1 MTPTRVVLV
10 LAALALAGCSRSA
23 APAAARSTPPPL
35 PPDVQGLAAVA
46 APAPAEGGATGQAGL
61 SLTGEFVSPVRS
73 ELVMRLPGRVAKV
86 LADEGQAVRHGQPL
100 LELETEYL
108 QIDLRRAEAEL
119 ARATAVSAE
128 ARRDLERKRALLAK
142 GSVSQAVHDRTLATA
157 EQAAAAVAAAQAALD
172 LARQRLADA
181 VLLSPIDGVVAERRT
196 DVGERL
202 GDGSVAFV
210 VEQTAPLKLRFR
222 VPERYLTAVRAG
234 QPVEARVDPY
244 PGQAFGGRVALV
256 GGTLDPA
263 TRTFLVEAEFAN
275 RDGRLRPGL
284 FARVVISSGLEAPAG
299 PPAPVASAR

>member
-46 APAPAEGGATGQAGL
+46 APAPAEGGGAGPAGL

-108 QIDLRRAEAEL
+108 EIDLRRAEAEL
-119 ARATAVSAE
+119 ARATAASAE
-128 ARRDLERKRALLAK
+128 AQRDLERKRGLLAK

-157 EQAAAAVAAAQAALD
+157 E
-172 LARQRLADA
+172 
-181 VLLSPIDGVVAERRT
+181 
-196 DVGERL
+196 
-202 GDGSVAFV
+202 
-210 VEQTAPLKLRFR
+210 
-222 VPERYLTAVRAG
+222 
-234 QPVEARVDPY
+234 
-244 PGQAFGGRVALV
+244 
-256 GGTLDPA
+256 
-263 TRTFLVEAEFAN
+263 
-275 RDGRLRPGL
+275 
-284 FARVVISSGLEAPAG
+284 
-299 PPAPVASAR
+299 